1 MGTQRK
7 TITKAFM
14 YTCIYDHGK
23 HVGVSP
29 LLSQE
34 LPQSWLVVV
43 VPQYRAELFSVGFL
57 SSFNTVQESKAH
69 RGQVSG

>member
-14 YTCIYDHGK
+14 YTCIYDQGK
-23 HVGVSP
+23 HIGVSP

-43 VPQYRAELFSVGFL
+43 MSQYLAELFSVDFP
-57 SSFNTVQESKAH
+57 SSFNTV
-69 RGQVSG
+69 